1 MKLRL
6 VCFLVLM
13 GTISCSSIQK
23 KISLIDSK
31 RISSKCIPLAKIAT
45 ENKDG
50 VEALAMLEAE
60 NKVRDLNG
68 DTLAIEE
75 TVRNGKEVKFSGV
88 AYRCKNE
95 E

>member
-1 MKLRL
+1 MKFKII
-6 VCFLVLM
+6 FLIVLS
-13 GTISCSSIQK
+13 TIFSCSNIQQKITSVDYK
-23 KISLIDSK
+23 K
-31 RISSKCIPLAKIAT
+31 ISSKCIPLAKIAT

-50 VEALAMLEAE
+50 VEALALLEAQ
-60 NKVRDLNG
+60 NKVRELNG

-75 TVRNGKEVKFSGV
+75 TVRNGKEIKFSGV